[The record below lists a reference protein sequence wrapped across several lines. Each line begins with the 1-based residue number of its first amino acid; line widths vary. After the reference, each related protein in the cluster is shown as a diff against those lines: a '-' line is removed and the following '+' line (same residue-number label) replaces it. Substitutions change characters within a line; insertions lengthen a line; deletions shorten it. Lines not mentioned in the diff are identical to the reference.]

1 MDYNHKT
8 QQLTA
13 QATEH
18 SKLFTIHALVLIMS
32 VSQSPAYLSLCLQ
45 DLKKDIPDQH
55 LQYFLQYLRYLDY
68 LQIGVTAEEITE
80 LQNEAELQ
88 DSELNRQ
95 YQDYD
100 CCPYKAVLSPPPED
114 VLGEVVPQDEQRCT
128 CHLIRNRPFGQ

>member
-1 MDYNHKT
+1 MDYNYKT

-18 SKLFTIHALVLIMS
+18 SKLVTIQALVLIMS

-45 DLKKDIPDQH
+45 DLKKDILDQH
-55 LQYFLQYLRYLDY
+55 IQYFLQYLHYLDD
-68 LQIGVTAEEITE
+68 LKIGVTAEEITE
-80 LQNEAELQ
+80 LQNKAELQ
-88 DSELNRQ
+88 DPELNRQ
-95 YQDYD
+95 CQDYD

-114 VLGEVVPQDEQRCT
+114 MLGEVVPQDEQQCT